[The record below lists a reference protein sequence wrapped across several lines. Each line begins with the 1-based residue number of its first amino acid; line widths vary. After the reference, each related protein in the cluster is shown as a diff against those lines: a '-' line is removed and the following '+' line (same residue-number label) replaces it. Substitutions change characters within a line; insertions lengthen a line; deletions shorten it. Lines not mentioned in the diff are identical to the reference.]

1 MFKDV
6 LNIISWLG
14 RVTYRAPVRGTSA
27 IDGDKGEDSDEDS
40 DDDDTAWDDNSDDF
54 EGHGA
59 GRRRPGHQGQEQA
72 EAGTASGCYST
83 AHRRGRGQINSR
95 SREDDEL
102 DFDHRAG
109 QGCGGQHSAGQ

>member
-1 MFKDV
+1 MHK
-6 LNIISWLG
+6 
-14 RVTYRAPVRGTSA
+14 Y
-27 IDGDKGEDSDEDS
+27 SDEDS
-40 DDDDTAWDDNSDDF
+40 DDDDTAWDVNGDGPNSDDL

-83 AHRRGRGQINSR
+83 AHRRGRGQVNPR

-102 DFDHRAG
+102 DFDDRAG
-109 QGCGGQHSAGQ
+109 QHLAGQ